1 MICRFSSEL
10 LESSLVYLVGFEWGM
25 DILKI
30 EYPLFYAS
38 TPSKKLH
45 WFEVVKATSSNGVVT
60 LDKMSDKEYSVIYFP
75 TKRKGDN
82 VLLVQTSKLKPTLT
96 GFELADLIM
105 RRAEIH
111 VEEIIEQGIYK
122 ELEAKKNKAPVAQ

>member
-1 MICRFSSEL
+1 MMTFPSRL

-45 WFEVVKATSSNGVVT
+45 WFEVVTATSTNGVVT
-60 LDKMSDKEYSVIYFP
+60 FDKVSDKEYSVVYFP
-75 TKRKGDN
+75 NRKKGDN
-82 VLLVQTSKLKPTLT
+82 VLLVQTHKLKPTLT
-96 GFELADLIM
+96 GFELADLII
-105 RRAEIH
+105 RRAEIR
-111 VEEIIEQGIYK
+111 VEEIIEQGIYNQ
-122 ELEAKKNKAPVAQ
+122 LEAKKSKLTEPQ

>member
-1 MICRFSSEL
+1 
-10 LESSLVYLVGFEWGM
+10 
-25 DILKI
+25 
-30 EYPLFYAS
+30 
-38 TPSKKLH
+38 
-45 WFEVVKATSSNGVVT
+45 VT

-82 VLLVQTSKLKPTLT
+82 VLLVQTSKLKPALT

>member
-1 MICRFSSEL
+1 MTPVHWNR
-10 LESSLVYLVGFEWGM
+10 LVP
-25 DILKI
+25 DD
-30 EYPLFYAS
+30 
-38 TPSKKLH
+38 
-45 WFEVVKATSSNGVVT
+45 WFEVVKATSSDGVVT

-96 GFELADLIM
+96 GFELADFIM